1 MDWKAAL
8 SAFVIIF
15 LAELADKTQLMLIG
29 MSARAKSPHMVFF
42 GAAAALVASSL
53 LAVVAGEYLLRAVP
67 IRAIRM
73 GTGVAF
79 LGIGALMIYKATR

>member
-1 MDWKAAL
+1 MDWRAAA

-29 MSARAKSPHMVFF
+29 MSARAKSPHMVFL
-42 GAAAALVASSL
+42 GAAMALIASSL
-53 LAVVAGEYLLRAVP
+53 LAVVAGEYILRAVP
-67 IRAIRM
+67 IRAVRM

-79 LGIGALMIYKATR
+79 LGIGALMIYRATR